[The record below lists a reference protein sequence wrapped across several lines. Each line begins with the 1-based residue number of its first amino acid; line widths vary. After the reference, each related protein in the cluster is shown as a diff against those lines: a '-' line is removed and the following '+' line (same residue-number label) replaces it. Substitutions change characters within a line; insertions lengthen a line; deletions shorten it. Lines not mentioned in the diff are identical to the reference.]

1 MLAGNSSTCTRQ
13 NGDDERV
20 GCQSGKQGWRQ
31 IARTD
36 LVHKTLRPHRA
47 HFRFITHLPLL
58 LWCTGSVRNISSWT
72 GTIDLANRGA
82 RRPIGLRLL
91 EPCSGDLINRSPW
104 DDGEPSYTVPG
115 YDVAR
120 GQQRSK
126 NPKPRSPRV
135 HVPKSVSLAPSC
147 LSFPVRINKLKP
159 KSYTSQRVMR
169 L

>member
-91 EPCSGDLINRSPW
+91 EPCSGDLIDRSPW
-104 DDGEPSYTVPG
+104 DRTIGNPVVQGLATTLHAGSSG
-115 YDVAR
+115 AR
-120 GQQRSK
+120 IL
-126 NPKPRSPRV
+126 SPER
-135 HVPKSVSLAPSC
+135 LG
-147 LSFPVRINKLKP
+147 FM
-159 KSYTSQRVMR
+159 YQRVFR
-169 L
+169 LHHRVFPFR